1 MRRDPEEAGSGINEL
16 MYDAASR
23 PLAALSLIDMAL
35 EEPPEPF
42 APDPWLAA
50 LAAVLLVDGATKEP
64 IRKQALGWLSMT
76 GPLVE
81 RVRGREMRPGGPERW
96 TIVLRRWR
104 SSERLL
110 KPVLDF
116 LSDAGYQSLVEEVS
130 NAQIARTERILR
142 AGSDPSATDYT
153 GHLMTRAT
161 YLKLLQER
169 NRLVWELK
177 NTIPAAIRKARELGD
192 LRENAEYDAAKN
204 KQADFAHRVGTLSAQ
219 LAGAK
224 KIEELSPPPDEIA
237 PGTEVLAI
245 DTGSNQERTFW
256 VLGEGDD
263 WLGEDVISYA
273 TPLGRNFLGKKVGD
287 RVSVVGSDAVHDFV
301 IRSIQTRLPETEEK
315 PEEYSVTEED
325 LAEISRIESGEGS
338 ES

>member
-1 MRRDPEEAGSGINEL
+1 M
-16 MYDAASR
+16 
-23 PLAALSLIDMAL
+23 
-35 EEPPEPF
+35 
-42 APDPWLAA
+42 
-50 LAAVLLVDGATKEP
+50 KE
-64 IRKQALGWLSMT
+64 
-76 GPLVE
+76 
-81 RVRGREMRPGGPERW
+81 GGPERW

-116 LSDAGYQSLVEEVS
+116 LSDAGHQSLVEEIS
-130 NAQIARTERILR
+130 NAQMARTERILR

-161 YLKLLQER
+161 YQKLLGER

-177 NTIPAAIRKARELGD
+177 NTIPEAIRKARELGD

-204 KQADFAHRVGTLSAQ
+204 KQADFAHRVGALSAQ

-224 KIEELSPPPDEIA
+224 RIEDLSPPPDEIA
-237 PGTEVLAI
+237 PGTEVRAI

-263 WLGEDVISYA
+263 WLGNDVISYA

-301 IRSIQTRLPETEEK
+301 IRSIQAKLPDADEK
-315 PEEYSVTEED
+315 PEEYRVTEED
-325 LAEISRIESGEGS
+325 LVEISKIESGEGS
-338 ES
+338 ET